1 MDTYKVTIGDD
12 VFEVEA
18 EDNQRARYKAAE
30 LFKDK
35 YSIRAWLTDLVA
47 HAKAR
52 LVTSPESTET
62 TVALLK
68 LFKDNAVPEEVG

>member
-1 MDTYKVTIGDD
+1 MDTYRVTVGEDT
-12 VFEVEA
+12 FEVEA

-35 YSIRAWLTDLVA
+35 YSMTAWVTDLAA

-52 LVTSPESTET
+52 LVTYPESFET
-62 TVALLK
+62 TNYVRSFFESK
-68 LFKDNAVPEEVG
+68 NVPEEVK